1 MSTPPNPPSNPTGP
15 PTEPDGTP
23 IPEAASIPAPPAR
36 TLSFDKTPEP
46 TPPPEQTPAQDPSPA
61 APGTPADAIP
71 ADAPAAQ
78 PAPPVQDP
86 DAAAPEAPD
95 APGAPATGTAA
106 DAPAAPAAD
115 PAFGQ
120 APSPFAPPTPP
131 AAPGGPGAPATP
143 GGPAGPGTGNPWA
156 QPGPGYGYG
165 GGTAYA
171 GYAQG
176 PPAANGMAVAS
187 LVLGISGVL
196 LGLVPLFFW
205 AGGLLAA
212 TGLGLGIAALVRAS
226 NGAPRKTM
234 SIVGTVLGVLGL
246 GASVGGYFLTAY
258 VMDEATGRIE
268 RSIDRQQRELDE
280 LYPDDEAWPS
290 ESASPSQVPGLDTAL
305 PFGET
310 FAYEDGVKVS
320 LSGVKKYKPETLYG
334 QEKVK
339 NAVQM
344 TITITNGSTKPHEVA
359 YAVPNVRDDKGM
371 TAKLVFDGTVP
382 KTISGT
388 ILPGASASG
397 VVAFEVPEGT
407 TAVSADIS
415 AGALLDDVQFT
426 GPIG

>member
-36 TLSFDKTPEP
+36 TLSFDKTPA
-46 TPPPEQTPAQDPSPA
+46 PEQVPA
-61 APGTPADAIP
+61 APGAPADATPAD
-71 ADAPAAQ
+71 DPAAPFAP

-86 DAAAPEAPD
+86 
-95 APGAPATGTAA
+95 APAAVGTGA
-106 DAPAAPAAD
+106 DSPAAPAGA
-115 PAFGQ
+115 PAFGP
-120 APSPFAPPTPP
+120 APSAFAPPTPP
-131 AAPGGPGAPATP
+131 AAPSPPPFGAGP
-143 GGPAGPGTGNPWA
+143 GGPAAPAGPGGPTGPGAGNPWA

-176 PPAANGMAVAS
+176 PPTANGMAVAS
-187 LVLGISGVL
+187 LVLGIGGVL

-205 AGGLLAA
+205 VGGLLAA

-234 SIVGTVLGVLGL
+234 SIVGTVLGVLGI
-246 GASVGGYFLTAY
+246 GASVGGFFLTAY
-258 VMDEATGRIE
+258 VMDEATDHIE
-268 RSIDRQQRELDE
+268 RSVDRQQRELDE

-290 ESASPSQVPGLDTAL
+290 ESAAPSPSRVPGLDTAL

-310 FAYEDGVKVS
+310 FAYPDGVKVS
-320 LSGVKKYKPETLYG
+320 LSGLKKYKPETLYG

-344 TITITNGSTKPHEVA
+344 TITITNDSTKPHEVI

-371 TAKLVFDGTVP
+371 TAKLLFDGTVP
-382 KTISGT
+382 KMISGT

-407 TAVSADIS
+407 RTVSADIS
-415 AGALLDDVQFT
+415 AGTLLDDVQYT

>member
-1 MSTPPNPPSNPTGP
+1 T
-15 PTEPDGTP
+15 
-23 IPEAASIPAPPAR
+23 
-36 TLSFDKTPEP
+36 
-46 TPPPEQTPAQDPSPA
+46 
-61 APGTPADAIP
+61 
-71 ADAPAAQ
+71 
-78 PAPPVQDP
+78 
-86 DAAAPEAPD
+86 
-95 APGAPATGTAA
+95 
-106 DAPAAPAAD
+106 
-115 PAFGQ
+115 AFGR

-131 AAPGGPGAPATP
+131 AAPAPPPFGAAPGGPAAPAGP
-143 GGPAGPGTGNPWA
+143 GGPAGPGAGNPWA
-156 QPGPGYGYG
+156 QPGPGYGYSG
-165 GGTAYA
+165 GAAYA

-176 PPAANGMAVAS
+176 PPTANGMAVAS
-187 LVLGISGVL
+187 LVLGIAGVL

-205 AGGLLAA
+205 VGGLLAA

-246 GASVGGYFLTAY
+246 GASVGGFFLTAY
-258 VMDEATGRIE
+258 VMDEATDRIE
-268 RSIDRQQRELDE
+268 RSVDRQQRELDE

-290 ESASPSQVPGLDTAL
+290 ASPSPSQVPGLDTAL

-320 LSGVKKYKPETLYG
+320 LSGLKKYKPETLYG

-344 TITITNGSTKPHEVA
+344 TITITNDSTKPHEVV

-371 TAKLVFDGTVP
+371 TAKLLFDGTVP
-382 KTISGT
+382 KMISGT

-397 VVAFEVPEGT
+397 LVAFEVPEGT
-407 TAVSADIS
+407 KTISADVSAGS
-415 AGALLDDVQFT
+415 LLDDVQYT